1 MPRAKLSSQHPL
13 SREPD
18 PSNLVPLSPFPSSSE
33 RDVVV
38 SLLENAGIR
47 VYYDPPHQ
55 RESQHPQLYVTR
67 QTFEEA
73 NRVIERARWQSHLVP
88 VPASA
93 RDGRSTAGVMDRA
106 VALRDIECSCWREVA
121 RDFSIPTAKG
131 PPAPWARR
139 TLVYARRKRA

>member
-1 MPRAKLSSQHPL
+1 MPGAKLSSQHPL

-18 PSNLVPLSPFPSSSE
+18 PSDLVPLSPFPSSSE

-55 RESQHPQLYVTR
+55 RESQNAQLYVTR

-93 RDGRSTAGVMDRA
+93 RDGRQSLMTAILWIVTAAMLA
-106 VALRDIECSCWREVA
+106 SLIH
-121 RDFSIPTAKG
+121 DFYK
-131 PPAPWARR
+131 
-139 TLVYARRKRA
+139 LVVQRYFH